1 MKLWIGGEIEASVAD
16 QFRLARNEVEKYINS
31 KIQNIE
37 VKEVSDWDVIAILRD
52 DDQFEERIRF
62 NKKDGMDMRLKIPF
76 ESFKVSDFKQQKVLL
91 LEMLNR
97 SLNYISNKFPKI
109 EEINQVKEA
118 VSEAIENA

>member
-16 QFRLARNEVEKYINS
+16 QFRLARNEVENYINS
-31 KIQNIE
+31 KIKNIKA
-37 VKEVSDWDVIAILRD
+37 KEVNDWDVIAILRD

-62 NKKDGMDMRLKIPF
+62 NKKDGMDIRLKIPF
-76 ESFKVSDFKQQKVLL
+76 ESFKVSDIKQQKVIL

-97 SLNYISNKFPKI
+97 SLSYIFKKYPNI
-109 EEINQVKEA
+109 EEINQVKEV